1 MNMVEIEW
9 EEKQREIL
17 CDKQGFTLVELLAII
32 AIIGILMGAILV
44 TMLPVR
50 ERSERN
56 ALMKTM
62 GTIVRAAGACD
73 EVTYDTIP
81 PLAGQPICNPSQV
94 GIIYPVLDPRLS
106 SKGYSYAW
114 SIGHDLIGIRNGE
127 HIISCSVGSG
137 SCEAL

>member
-1 MNMVEIEW
+1 MNIVEIER
-9 EEKQREIL
+9 EEKQKEIL

-73 EVTYDTIP
+73 EIVYSATP
-81 PLAGQPICNPSQV
+81 NQPICNPSQA

-106 SKGYSYAW
+106 NKGYSYAW
-114 SIGHDLIGIRNGE
+114 STEHNLIGIKNGE